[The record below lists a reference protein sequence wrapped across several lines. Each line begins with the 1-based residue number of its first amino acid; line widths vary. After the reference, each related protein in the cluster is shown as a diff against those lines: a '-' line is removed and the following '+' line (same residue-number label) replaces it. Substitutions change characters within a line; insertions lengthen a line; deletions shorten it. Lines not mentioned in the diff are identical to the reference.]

1 MSRMNQVMQIGNIEG
16 DIVYYIEDYAYTYLK
31 KQKGK
36 EKTKYYLYGEKEE
49 SGKEKKIYIY
59 GIAEK
64 PKMEQTYFKEYYPLG
79 FLKMNR
85 DELFWINL
93 KGQEQKIAGYYV
105 FYAPNQ
111 AMQEYLV
118 DYQKEET
125 TDKPLDK
132 TKRQLNREALP
143 MKETMVIPQKV
154 KKQKKNTEFKNEK
167 FIVPIGGIVIACLI
181 LLVLTSSNGQKK
193 VEIFRQVIA
202 ETMSGMIKEV
212 PQEDFI
218 IEEKNKDQKN
228 LEQINTT
235 EENVSKLE
243 EVNDTSSTKNQ
254 EKGKTDLS
262 LQENVISELTNNFSE
277 EENIL
282 LEGVEKKQE
291 EMKEDTETEQE
302 EIKEVDE
309 TERGEISNIKMKE
322 EKLETKKEENTETK
336 AEKEK
341 ENVETEEKKEDSEI
355 KKAENKE
362 NTKNKE
368 KEEKSKNKIEENKEY
383 LETGKMEKY
392 EEYVVKNGDT
402 LVGICTNKYG
412 SLVKMNEIC
421 NINNIKNADYIAPG
435 QKIYLP

>member
-16 DIVYYIEDYAYTYLK
+16 DILYYIEDYAYTYLK

-49 SGKEKKIYIY
+49 NGKQKKLYIY

-79 FLKMNR
+79 FLKMHR
-85 DELFWINL
+85 DEIFWINL
-93 KGQEQKIAGYYV
+93 KGQEQKISGYYV

-125 TDKPLDK
+125 TDKPQDK
-132 TKRQLNREALP
+132 KQRQLNREALP
-143 MKETMVIPQKV
+143 MKETMIISQKV
-154 KKQKKNTEFKNEK
+154 KKQKNNTEFKNEK
-167 FIVPIGGIVIACLI
+167 FIFPIGGIIIASLI

-212 PQEDFI
+212 PQEDI
-218 IEEKNKDQKN
+218 VIEEKNINQEN
-228 LEQINTT
+228 LEQINTI
-235 EENVSKLE
+235 EEDIPKLDE
-243 EVNDTSSTKNQ
+243 GSNINSMENQ
-254 EKGKTDLS
+254 EKEKQDVS
-262 LQENVISELTNNFSE
+262 LQENVILESADSSSRK
-277 EENIL
+277 ENI
-282 LEGVEKKQE
+282 
-291 EMKEDTETEQE
+291 ETEQSGIKE
-302 EIKEVDE
+302 ASEAEQKKMNNTEIKE
-309 TERGEISNIKMKE
+309 
-322 EKLETKKEENTETK
+322 EKSGTM
-336 AEKEK
+336 A
-341 ENVETEEKKEDSEI
+341 EEKKEDMESRVEE
-355 KKAENKE
+355 KKDYSENKI
-362 NTKNKE
+362 KE
-368 KEEKSKNKIEENKEY
+368 KKEEVENKTEEKKKEN
-383 LETGKMEKY
+383 Y